1 MSVDF
6 FVVFLSLYTYL
17 CNRKQIINFHF
28 QKFNRQ
34 LIMNT
39 LKQIN
44 QFLDNQPIAMVGVS
58 RNPKKFG
65 YTAFRELKEKGMKII
80 PVNPE
85 ADEIMG
91 EKSYHNVTA
100 LPEEVKGII
109 IMTKKDKTASVVKE
123 AVARGIKEIWIQQ
136 MADSKEALSELKGSD
151 INFITG
157 ECILMHYKPHSI
169 HKFHG
174 NLKRFFRMFPK

>member
-1 MSVDF
+1 M
-6 FVVFLSLYTYL
+6 T
-17 CNRKQIINFHF
+17 
-28 QKFNRQ
+28 
-34 LIMNT
+34 T

-44 QFLDNQPIAMVGVS
+44 QFLDSQPIALVGVS

-65 YTAFRELKEKGMKII
+65 YTAFKELKEKGMNII

-91 EKSYHNVTA
+91 VKSYPNVRV
-100 LPEEVKGII
+100 LPPDVQGII
-109 IMTKKDKTASVVKE
+109 IFTKKNKTASVVRQAKE
-123 AVARGIKEIWIQQ
+123 KGIKQIWIQQ
-136 MADSKEALSELKGSD
+136 MADSKEALDELKGSD
-151 INFITG
+151 INYITG

-174 NLKRFFRMFPK
+174 TLKKIFRMFPK

>member
-1 MSVDF
+1 
-6 FVVFLSLYTYL
+6 
-17 CNRKQIINFHF
+17 
-28 QKFNRQ
+28 
-34 LIMNT
+34 MNT

-44 QFLDNQPIAMVGVS
+44 QFLDAQPIALVGVS

-65 YTAFRELKEKGMKII
+65 YAAFKELRDKGMKVI

-85 ADEIMG
+85 TDMIMG
-91 EKSYHNVTA
+91 EKSYRNVSS

-109 IMTKKDKTASVVKE
+109 VMTKKDKTASVIRE
-123 AVARGIKEIWIQQ
+123 AVAKGIKEIWIQQ
-136 MADSKEALSELKGSD
+136 MADTREALDELKGSD
-151 INFITG
+151 TNYITG

-174 NLKRFFRMFPK
+174 NLKKFFRMFPR

>member
-1 MSVDF
+1 
-6 FVVFLSLYTYL
+6 
-17 CNRKQIINFHF
+17 
-28 QKFNRQ
+28 
-34 LIMNT
+34 MNT

-44 QFLDNQPIAMVGVS
+44 QFLDNQPIAMIGVS

-65 YTAFRELKEKGMKII
+65 YTAFKELKDKGMKII
-80 PVNPE
+80 PVNSE

-91 EKSYHNVTA
+91 EKSYRNINS
-100 LPEEVKGII
+100 LPQDIRGII
-109 IMTKKDKTASVVKE
+109 VMTKKEKTASVVKE
-123 AVARGIKEIWIQQ
+123 AIAKGIKEIWIQQ

-151 INFITG
+151 INYITG

-174 NLKRFFRMFPK
+174 NLKKFFRMFPK